1 MDAGLKL
8 YAHEVRRIPRP
19 SLLEEKALLR
29 QIQQGN
35 RHARDELI
43 RRHLKLVIPIAEAY
57 QGSSP
62 NLLGLIEQG
71 NLGLLKAVDTFDES
85 CRQRFARYARRCI
98 REKIKQSLIGPLDS
112 VRETQRGLRTQR
124 TR

>member
-1 MDAGLKL
+1 MDAGLKRC
-8 YAHEVRRIPRP
+8 AREVRRLPP
-19 SLLEEKALLR
+19 LSPQQEKTLLHH
-29 QIQQGN
+29 IQRGD
-35 RHARDELI
+35 REAREILI
-43 RRHLKLVIPIAEAY
+43 RRHLSLVIPIAEAY

-98 REKIKQSLIGPLDS
+98 REKIKQSLMGPLDS